1 MSTSITQPVAIPKGV
16 NAGLNSARQATMR
29 AVLGEPRSSY
39 SQQCQGIT
47 NPVLAKLV
55 EYGRPVGPF
64 KASGLKPALD
74 SITKVFADIKAEQPE
89 VYAALGTAGMLCVR
103 NIRGSATGISNHSW
117 GTAIDIT
124 LSGVLD
130 RYGDGK
136 VQYGLTLIAPIFNRH
151 GWYWGVA
158 FGKEDGMHFEA
169 SEQLI
174 RGWAS
179 QGLFAGTALPPQVIS
194 LGDRGQEVRNLQKAL
209 GLTVDGI
216 FGKGTQAAVIA
227 FQKAKGLAADGAVGA
242 KTWEALK

>member
-1 MSTSITQPVAIPKGV
+1 MDITTPVAIPAGI

-29 AVLGEPRSSY
+29 AVFGEPRSSY
-39 SQQCQGIT
+39 NQTCQGIT
-47 NPVLAKLV
+47 NPALAKLV
-55 EYGRPVGPF
+55 EYSRDVGPF

-74 SITKVFADIKAEQPE
+74 SLELVFADIKAEQPA

-117 GTAIDIT
+117 GTAIDLT
-124 LSGVLD
+124 LAGKLD

-136 VQYGLTLIAPIFNRH
+136 VQHGLTLIAPIFNRH
-151 GWYWGVA
+151 GWYWGAV

-174 RGWAS
+174 RKWAAE
-179 QGLFAGTALPPQVIS
+179 GLLGGTAPSQVIS

-209 GLTVDGI
+209 GLSIDGI
-216 FGKGTQAAVIA
+216 FGKGTRAAVVA
-227 FQKAKGLAADGAVGA
+227 FQKSKGLPADGAVGA
-242 KTWEALK
+242 QTWAALK

>member
-1 MSTSITQPVAIPKGV
+1 MNITQPVAIPKGV

-29 AVLGEPRSSY
+29 AVLGEPRKSY
-39 SQQCQGIT
+39 NQDCQGIT

-55 EYGRPVGPF
+55 EYSRNVGPF

-74 SITKVFADIKAEQPE
+74 SITKVFADIKIEQPE
-89 VYAALGTAGMLCVR
+89 IYAKLGTAGMLCVR

-117 GTAIDIT
+117 GTAIDLT
-124 LSGVLD
+124 LAGALD

-151 GWYWGVA
+151 GWYWGAV

-174 RGWAS
+174 RKWAA
-179 QGLFAGTALPPQVIS
+179 QELFAGNAVPAQVIS

-209 GLTVDGI
+209 GLTIDGI
-216 FGKGTQAAVIA
+216 FGKGTQKAVIA
-227 FQKAKGLAADGAVGA
+227 FQKSKGLTADGAAGA
-242 KTWEALK
+242 KTWAALK

>member
-1 MSTSITQPVAIPKGV
+1 MNITTPVAIPKGV

-39 SQQCQGIT
+39 NQTCQGIT

-55 EYGRPVGPF
+55 EYSRNVGPF
-64 KASGLKPALD
+64 KVSGLKPALD

-117 GTAIDIT
+117 GTAIDLT
-124 LSGVLD
+124 LAGQLD

-136 VQYGLTLIAPIFNRH
+136 VQHGLTLIAPIFNRH
-151 GWYWGVA
+151 KWYWGAV

-174 RGWAS
+174 REWAA
-179 QGLFAGTALPPQVIS
+179 QGLFAGNAIPAQVLS

-209 GLTVDGI
+209 GLPIDGI

-227 FQKAKGLAADGAVGA
+227 FQKSKGLTADGAMGA
-242 KTWEALK
+242 KTWAALK